1 MVVVLVAVDAVAWV
15 IIAAGVAKAMDP
27 APLGASVLAL
37 GVRAPRSLLRSFGLV
52 EVMLGAAVLLDGS
65 RPLMGAL
72 AFVYVVFALALVL
85 VSRRTDRASC
95 GCFGARGASA
105 GWVGVTAN
113 LLSAAVAFVAVIS
126 PSARAGEIAPALAS
140 VPIGVLLIVLH
151 TTGAEFADG
160 LRRLRDRDGWR
171 HPVPIAVRG

>member
-52 EVMLGAAVLLDGS
+52 EVVLGAAVLLDGS
-65 RPLMGAL
+65 RSLMGAL
-72 AFVYVVFALALVL
+72 GFIYVVFAVALIV
-85 VSRRTDRASC
+85 VSRRTDGASC

-105 GWVGVTAN
+105 GWVGVTVN
-113 LLSAAVAFVAVIS
+113 LVSAAIAFVGVVS
-126 PSARAGEIAPALAS
+126 PPVRAGELVPAVAS
-140 VPIGVLLIVLH
+140 VPVGLLLVVLH
-151 TTGAEFADG
+151 TTGAELADG
-160 LRRLRDRDGWR
+160 LRRLRNRDGWR
-171 HPVPIAVRG
+171 HAIPIAVRG